1 MVTEKELREKYQNEH
16 IGNPHVEHELSFM
29 NWRRL
34 YLRFQAIE
42 NRLDSVKLGT
52 PLFEK
57 LDRESQRLARILGY

>member
-34 YLRFQAIE
+34 YLRFAAIE

-57 LDRESQRLARILGY
+57 LDRESQRLAGILGY

>member
-1 MVTEKELREKYQNEH
+1 MITEKELREKYEKEH
-16 IGNPHVEHELSFM
+16 VGNPHVEHELSFM
-29 NWRRL
+29 NWKRL
-34 YLRFQAIE
+34 YSRFVAIE